1 MRVLLVAYGTPGNFL
16 PMLGWA
22 QTLRCRGHEVLLLG
36 NQPAR
41 PFADR
46 EGFPFV
52 DCDTPLL
59 AGPAWA
65 ARPKSRLGLARY
77 FKTACLDLVRRVY
90 ETIAQTRRPGQT
102 VVAAQG
108 WLFGARLAQERL
120 DIPLATVH
128 LQPLMFGSLREPGV
142 LPGPLGIFSRW
153 LLQRLITGSFDV
165 WFGRALNRYRR
176 ELGLPPIHGILR
188 HWWRSPQL
196 VLGMFPAWF
205 SPPQPDWPPQTELV
219 GFPHFDQLLP
229 PAQLEELDAF
239 LADGTPPLVF
249 SSPTLLTT
257 QADAL
262 NTSAEI
268 AQRLGR
274 RAVLLSLKA
283 DLPPEALPQ
292 DVRYFGYVPLSHL
305 LPRAAALVHHGGMGS
320 IGQAL
325 AAGIP
330 QLTVPKFL
338 DQPDN
343 SRRLERLG
351 VSATVRPAQYQPS
364 RVAQHLGSL
373 LDSSEIR
380 QRCAHYAQLCRQ
392 DDCFTAAYAALE
404 RLVA

>member
-1 MRVLLVAYGTPGNFL
+1 MRVLLVAYGTPGNSL

-22 QTLRCRGHEVLLLG
+22 QALRRRGHEVWLLG

-41 PFADR
+41 LFADR

-65 ARPKSRLGLARY
+65 ARPTSRLGLLRY

-90 ETIAQTRRPGQT
+90 EAIAQTRIPGQT

-120 DIPLATVH
+120 DVPLATVH
-128 LQPLMFGSLREPGV
+128 LQPLMFGSLHEPSIF
-142 LPGPLGIFSRW
+142 PGPLGFFCRW
-153 LLQRLITGSFDV
+153 LLRHLVTGSFDV
-165 WFGRALNRYRR
+165 WFCGVLNRYRR
-176 ELGLPPIHGILR
+176 ELGLAPLR
-188 HWWRSPQL
+188 SVLWHWWRSPQL
-196 VLGMFPAWF
+196 VLGMSPAWF
-205 SPPQPDWPPQTELV
+205 SPPQPDWPPQTVLA
-219 GFPHFDQLLP
+219 GFPHFDQLTQP
-229 PAQLEELDAF
+229 TRLEELDAF

-257 QADAL
+257 QADYL
-262 NTSAEI
+262 RTSAEI

-283 DLPPEALPQ
+283 ELPADALPK

-305 LPRAAALVHHGGMGS
+305 LPRAAAFVHHGGMGS

-330 QLTVPKFL
+330 QLTVPRFL

-343 SRRLERLG
+343 SRRLSRLG
-351 VSATVRPAQYQPS
+351 VSATLRPAEYEPS
-364 RVAQHLGSL
+364 RVAERLGPLVASPA
-373 LDSSEIR
+373 IR

-392 DDCFTAAYAALE
+392 DDCFTTASIALE
-404 RLVA
+404 RLLS